1 MDKLKPV
8 QFPFT
13 CRCGV
18 RHAKLATAR
27 WDKVERLHYDCATCR
42 PRPDPRDHDST
53 RQSIFQGHNCVN
65 CDNGRLP
72 CKQGNPLN
80 CDNPRARND

>member
-1 MDKLKPV
+1 MDKLKPI

-27 WDKVERLHYDCATCR
+27 WDKVDRLHYDCATCR
-42 PRPDPRDHDST
+42 PRPAKAQGIFRDHNCTYCGDGAKPC
-53 RQSIFQGHNCVN
+53 RQGSPNQCEYPHA
-65 CDNGRLP
+65 
-72 CKQGNPLN
+72 K
-80 CDNPRARND
+80 ND

>member
-27 WDKVERLHYDCATCR
+27 WDKVDRLHYDCATCR
-42 PRPDPRDHDST
+42 PRPASPRCESGGKPGCT
-53 RQSIFQGHNCVN
+53 
-65 CDNGRLP
+65 CDI
-72 CKQGNPLN
+72 CF
-80 CDNPRARND
+80 

>member
-27 WDKVERLHYDCATCR
+27 FDSKERLHYDCARCR
-42 PRPDPRDHDST
+42 PRPASPRCESGGKMGCT
-53 RQSIFQGHNCVN
+53 CNICF
-65 CDNGRLP
+65 
-72 CKQGNPLN
+72 
-80 CDNPRARND
+80 